1 MSDIKVL
8 MNDEWV
14 DVSNIHCLDS
24 GVIPTYEEVIDLDF
38 LKHLPTEF
46 SFTAKLKNGKKV
58 CRDLRRTFKLKK
70 FRLPR
75 KKKKL
80 LKKYGLL

>member
-1 MSDIKVL
+1 MSDLKIL

-24 GVIPTYEEVIDLDF
+24 GIIPDYENIVDF
-38 LKHLPTEF
+38 DYLKQLPTEF

-58 CRDLRRTFKLKK
+58 WNDLKRTFKLKK